1 MAEDLTWEI
10 FRDTLIEQAEQGVDY
25 FTIHAG
31 VLMRYIPM
39 TARRVTGIVSR
50 GGRPKRL
57 AADEIR
63 PGERSY
69 DIGSETRAEF
79 IREIRRARTV
89 VWNGP
94 LGVVEA
100 KPYQGGTIAVARA
113 ISARGRHAVIGGG
126 DTVAFLN
133 RLGMLARFGY
143 VSTGGGAMLAYLAGE
158 RLPALEALK
167 GSSAKCKAQ
176 SAKPTRQA

>member
-1 MAEDLTWEI
+1 MPALTGA
-10 FRDTLIEQAEQGVDY
+10 FRPGGSSLAVAGAQDVTQVGHVVEGVGV
-25 FTIHAG
+25 FLVVAAHAG
-31 VLMRYIPM
+31 RL
-39 TARRVTGIVSR
+39 RRLQLHSGRCLQTL
-50 GGRPKRL
+50 GG
-57 AADEIR
+57 D
-63 PGERSY
+63 
-69 DIGSETRAEF
+69 
-79 IREIRRARTV
+79 
-89 VWNGP
+89 
-94 LGVVEA
+94 
-100 KPYQGGTIAVARA
+100 
-113 ISARGRHAVIGGG
+113 